1 MRLTINKIKLRQ
13 LRGTIKYKTNVKG
26 KKTNKKTKLLKT
38 NDSHLLLYKK
48 KIEQNPI
55 YFSLFIIL
63 LALRKP

>member
-38 NDSHLLLYKK
+38 NDSHLLSYYIKRRLSKTQSTFLYL
-48 KIEQNPI
+48 
-55 YFSLFIIL
+55 LF
-63 LALRKP
+63 RKP

>member
-26 KKTNKKTKLLKT
+26 KKANKKTKLLKT
-38 NDSHLLLYKK
+38 DDAHLLSYYIKK

-55 YFSLFIIL
+55 YFS
-63 LALRKP
+63 